1 MAYHHHAVG
10 GDVEGAVDAGERRVV
25 QHRDQVVVV
34 QQLQAGVV
42 WQNTYNHF
50 DPTAA
55 FGGYKESGFGREGGA
70 AGLRPYVR
78 VS

>member
-1 MAYHHHAVG
+1 VASA
-10 GDVEGAVDAGERRVV
+10 
-25 QHRDQVVVV
+25 
-34 QQLQAGVV
+34 LQAGVV

-55 FGGYKESGFGREGGA
+55 FGGYKESGFGREGGP

-78 VS
+78 IVS